1 MGLAPF
7 PISHNM
13 LSREPVADLPST
25 FNLDMHD
32 PSINTLPWDSAS
44 CAHARFGSSCSPE
57 DPEEETIP
65 DGHEIWREIV
75 YHPTENLLRVVGEV
89 TLRTSGLDND
99 ILQRLGKV
107 EDSVSHAYQWL
118 VEFALLDLLG
128 SAATGVV
135 PVGGQKGTVAL
146 DSFDGWPP
154 QFLPV
159 LGGMQDVLHKNVD
172 VGENPIA
179 FGVSDDVLVVLGA
192 VAFLSLIRI
201 ELEPL
206 QDG

>member
-1 MGLAPF
+1 M
-7 PISHNM
+7 
-13 LSREPVADLPST
+13 
-25 FNLDMHD
+25 
-32 PSINTLPWDSAS
+32 
-44 CAHARFGSSCSPE
+44 
-57 DPEEETIP
+57 
-65 DGHEIWREIV
+65 
-75 YHPTENLLRVVGEV
+75 
-89 TLRTSGLDND
+89 
-99 ILQRLGKV
+99 V
-107 EDSVSHAYQWL
+107 EDSVSHVYQWL

-128 SAATGVV
+128 SATTGVV

-179 FGVSDDVLVVLGA
+179 FGVPDDVLVVLGA